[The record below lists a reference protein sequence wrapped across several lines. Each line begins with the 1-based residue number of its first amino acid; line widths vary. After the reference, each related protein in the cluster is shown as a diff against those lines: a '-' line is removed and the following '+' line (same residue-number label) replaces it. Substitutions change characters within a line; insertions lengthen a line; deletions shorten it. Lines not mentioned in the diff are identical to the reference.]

1 MPEVTISLDVL
12 LKGILIIVAVI
23 ALIYLIIVLSKMA
36 KALSSLPST
45 MQHVDQVMAD
55 VEKIVGVAKDGAEGA
70 KAVVGKAS
78 AALTGVN
85 DVIDT
90 NKGTL
95 KAATSFV
102 NSVTSLA
109 SLLKKSKK

>member
-1 MPEVTISLDVL
+1 MPEVTISLDAL
-12 LKGILIIVAVI
+12 LKAALIVVAIV
-23 ALIYLIIVLSKMA
+23 ALIYLIVLLSKVS
-36 KALSSLPST
+36 KAISTLPST
-45 MQHVDQVMAD
+45 MQHVDQVMSD

-70 KAVVGKAS
+70 KAVVTKAS

-85 DVIDT
+85 EVIDT
-90 NKGTL
+90 NKGTF

-109 SLLKKSKK
+109 SLLKKN

>member
-12 LKGILIIVAVI
+12 LKAVLIIVAVI
-23 ALIYLIIVLSKMA
+23 ALIYLIVLLSRISKAM
-36 KALSSLPST
+36 SSLPST

-70 KAVVGKAS
+70 KAVVTKAS
-78 AALTGVN
+78 TALTGVN
-85 DVIDT
+85 EVIDT

-95 KAATSFV
+95 KAATSFI
-102 NSVTSLA
+102 NAVTSLA
-109 SLLKKSKK
+109 SLAKKK